1 MVQGLRALAAL
12 SEDSGS
18 IPSIYVVARNSLLLQ
33 FQGIRCPLLASTT
46 VRYALLCI
54 YTQSNIHLKT
64 SKSGMLVHAFILSTW
79 EAEVDRSL

>member
-33 FQGIRCPLLASTT
+33 FQG
-46 VRYALLCI
+46 
-54 YTQSNIHLKT
+54 
-64 SKSGMLVHAFILSTW
+64 F
-79 EAEVDRSL
+79 